1 MYSRIVKVI
10 AVTGILVVGART
22 AEGHEILSLES
33 VLHNGPSSSAHW
45 SQDAFYCYRGRG
57 GLRVLQVVPGGLM
70 GGGGVLVTAP
80 QRGFM
85 PSDMTIFIRGA
96 INGVV
101 DGDALP
107 AVDLKLDGVYQYTTA
122 LGAPATVRAFR
133 QLTSE
138 ESKWIGDTLA
148 AEARQRQAQKEAER
162 KALRETIARKLKEIE
177 TSYFEEQE
185 KSKKATED
193 FFSSLKIDLRKNV
206 YIERSLLL
214 HMDFEV
220 QRNVKLDELRQA
232 MLSKDWERCFKITYE
247 NFFEGWE
254 SRDQDEYGHVSRIK
268 EKPSVSFDALA
279 VKTIFEQIEG
289 YDFVENEDDSFK
301 YIFEAYGN
309 KNWNRCVNIAD
320 QIMKQHTAGKEVR
333 IYKDKVK
340 AVILGYPSVEELK
353 VLFSDFLAYEFPC
366 DLIDKRPAEQKRG
379 YRDIVIVRKN
389 IEWDSVV
396 NTCAGIQK
404 EKVNTAGKSSYPV
417 HRRRRPVD
425 GAGFFEDKGRLTVQL
440 RNMPCYI
447 STKDTIDN
455 ITGKWNDSDKSLQN
469 RVKRISTDFA
479 EDKISEKEYK
489 DGIISVAKI
498 LEEQIMATFVNI
510 EKTNPSKARAGTE
523 PIAVGG
529 GNDSQAELAEYMKG
543 KFASLHFDIASNTYV
558 APKWR
563 NLIAV
568 EVDDLWPRKIEGLI
582 RAEKWLELIN
592 AVSAI
597 LGLDTKYDSIPN
609 KAIVD
614 ELYRSF
620 QNSVV
625 GIKIGLVD
633 TEEGDNIRRNN
644 TRDGLSVF
652 LVDGRVNYVPP
663 LRWDSNWSA
672 NLEIRAFGVLPAK
685 IFVVDNIE
693 DMAQDDYS
701 AGLKSSVGSRE
712 CEKFVSYCIK
722 HTSLIKRNNCSYSDG
737 GKFGLTKSPATVLID
752 EKAQAAKTDKELFS
766 RLWKTI
772 QPENPNA
779 TKVEQNLSRL
789 KCGMENE
796 ALAKIYDKYSD
807 DKCKDVVNRL
817 SAEMRSV
824 RSLKSAD
831 ERMSAREKLLNKY
844 KGIFLTGLGQRMN
857 KIIGADTP
865 QGQSAAPTDGGQPVA
880 AGASVAY
887 QKCPDCDG
895 TKYIKEEAVCNRCN
909 GQGQIEKVKLGLNGT
924 SRRVINKCANCN
936 GNGVATKK
944 TPCATCKGKG
954 KIRIE

>member
-1 MYSRIVKVI
+1 MCSKLVKVI
-10 AVTGILVVGART
+10 AATGILAVGVLT
-22 AEGHEILSLES
+22 VEGREILSLES
-33 VLHNGPSSSAHW
+33 VLYNGPSSSDRW

-85 PSDMTIFIRGA
+85 SSDMTIFIRGA

-107 AVDLKLDGVYQYTTA
+107 EIDIKLDGTYQYTTA

-138 ESKWIGDTLA
+138 EREWLQDTLVE
-148 AEARQRQAQKEAER
+148 EARQRKAQKEAER
-162 KALRETIARKLKEIE
+162 KALKETIARKLKEIE

-220 QRNVKLDELRQA
+220 QRNVKLDELKQA
-232 MLSKDWERCFKITYE
+232 MLSKDWERCIKITYE
-247 NFFEGWE
+247 NFFKGWE
-254 SRDQDEYGHVSRIK
+254 TRDEYGRVRGLK
-268 EKPSVSFDALA
+268 EKPIVSFDAPA

-301 YIFEAYGN
+301 YIFEAHS
-309 KNWNRCVNIAD
+309 KKDWNGCVNIAD
-320 QIMKQHTAGKEVR
+320 QIMKQHAAGEQVR
-333 IYKDKVK
+333 IYKDKAK
-340 AVILGYPSVEELK
+340 AVIRGYPKVEELK
-353 VLFSDFLAYEFPC
+353 ILFSDFLSYEFPC
-366 DLIDKRPAEQKRG
+366 DLIDKRPAEQKRD
-379 YRDIVIVRKN
+379 YRDVVIVRKN

-396 NTCAGIQK
+396 SACAGIQN
-404 EKVNTAGKSSYPV
+404 ENAAGKSSGQV
-417 HRRRRPVD
+417 HRRMRMSRID
-425 GAGFFEDKGRLTVQL
+425 GAGFFEGVGRLSVQL

-447 STKDTIDN
+447 STKGTIDN
-455 ITGKWNDSDKSLQN
+455 ITGKWDDSDKSLQN
-469 RVKRISTDFA
+469 RVKRISSDFA

-489 DGIISVAKI
+489 DGIITVAKI
-498 LEEQIMATFVNI
+498 LEEQIAAMFVNI
-510 EKTNPSKARAGTE
+510 EETNPSKARAGTE
-523 PIAVGG
+523 PISVGG
-529 GNDSQAELAEYMKG
+529 EHDNQTELVEYVKG
-543 KFASLHFDIASNTYV
+543 KFTSLRFDIASNTYV

-582 RAEKWLELIN
+582 RSEKWLELIN

-597 LGLDTKYDSIPN
+597 LGLGAKYESIPN
-609 KAIVD
+609 KVIID
-614 ELYRSF
+614 ELHGSF
-620 QNSVV
+620 QDAVV
-625 GIKIGLVD
+625 CVKIGLVD
-633 TEEGDNIRRNN
+633 TEEGNHIRENN

-652 LVDGRVNYVPP
+652 SVDGRVRWVPP
-663 LRWDSNWSA
+663 LRWDSKWSA
-672 NLEIRAFGVLPAK
+672 NLKIRAFGELPAK
-685 IFVVDNIE
+685 IFVVDNID
-693 DMAQDDYS
+693 DMPQDDYH
-701 AGLKSSVGSRE
+701 AGLDSSVGDRE
-712 CEKFVSYCIK
+712 CEKFVSYCTK
-722 HTSLIKRNNCSYSDG
+722 HTSLIKRSNCSYSDG
-737 GKFGLTKSPATVLID
+737 GKFGLQKSPATVLID
-752 EKAQAAKTDKELFS
+752 EKAQVAKTDKELFS

-772 QPENPNA
+772 QPENPNV

-796 ALAKIYDKYSD
+796 SLAKIYDKYSD
-807 DKCKDVVNRL
+807 DKCKDVL
-817 SAEMRSV
+817 SHLVSEMKSV
-824 RSLKSAD
+824 RSLKTAD
-831 ERMSAREKLLNKY
+831 ERMAAREKLLDNY
-844 KGIFLTGLGQRMN
+844 KGIFLTGLAQRMN
-857 KIIGADTP
+857 KIIGVDAS
-865 QGQSAAPTDGGQPVA
+865 QGQFAASKNGGQAVA
-880 AGASVAY
+880 ASASGSY

-895 TKYIKEEAVCNRCN
+895 EKCIKEEIECNQCN

-924 SRRVINKCANCN
+924 SRRALSKCTKCN
-936 GNGVATKK
+936 GKGVITKT

-954 KIRIE
+954 RIRVD